1 MTSFRNFDKFV
12 RAGATDGANKI
23 GGELFGLQSE
33 DTVVTSEGFHCDSSL
48 ITGLTVAAQTGHGQV
63 AAFDLTSGQI
73 LGFEA
78 ETGRHFDLRQIQNR
92 IAASAEEVDVGCGV
106 GIESLGAVD
115 GADADDQTL
124 LLEQGQIPVDRCLRD
139 IRVGLLQ
146 HLVNHLSGRVRV
158 CVHQTV

>member
-12 RAGATDGANKI
+12 RARATDGANKI

-63 AAFDLTSGQI
+63 AAFDLTSSQI

-78 ETGRHFDLRQIQNR
+78 ETGRHFDLRQIQ
-92 IAASAEEVDVGCGV
+92 D
-106 GIESLGAVD
+106 
-115 GADADDQTL
+115 
-124 LLEQGQIPVDRCLRD
+124 
-139 IRVGLLQ
+139 
-146 HLVNHLSGRVRV
+146 
-158 CVHQTV
+158 